1 MPPVTLP
8 LRTPQQIKIGHPR
21 WLWLVCSWEG
31 WRNAVWWFWSCWFI
45 LLRFR
50 CYDSFDFLF
59 IFLSGFFKR
68 GRDVFSLDL
77 FSVAELGSIDFVF
90 FCCQSRIF
98 FDCYFEI
105 SFLLGVFFSAELQIS
120 SSFCLFFL
128 WICSVPLRIPLS
140 EFLLTASWALSPPAH
155 FPLWFFGRL

>member
-1 MPPVTLP
+1 MILK
-8 LRTPQQIKIGHPR
+8 L
-21 WLWLVCSWEG
+21 LVCS
-31 WRNAVWWFWSCWFI
+31 V
-45 LLRFR
+45 RFR

-90 FCCQSRIF
+90 FCGQGRIF
-98 FDCYFEI
+98 FDCF
-105 SFLLGVFFSAELQIS
+105 FLDFLPTWVFFSAELQIS

-128 WICSVPLRIPLS
+128 
-140 EFLLTASWALSPPAH
+140 
-155 FPLWFFGRL
+155 